1 MEASAVPRPAPSGV
15 SLIASPRLLRL
26 ATDAHLVT
34 LIRQGRRGAFEAAYD
49 RHHRS
54 ILSFCRHMLGDAQEA
69 EDVVQQTFLAAYN
82 DLVGSDKP
90 ILLRAWLFTI
100 ARNRCYT
107 ILRSRREHPSAEL
120 DEQLTEGLATQV
132 QRRQDLRDLVVDMQH
147 LPADQRAAL
156 VLAELDALSHEQIG
170 EVLGV
175 PRNKVKALVFQA
187 RESLT
192 ASRAAREADCTE
204 IREQLSNL
212 RGGGLRR
219 GHIRRHLREC
229 AGCRAYRREVDRQR
243 RQFALLLPVI
253 PAIALKQGVMGG
265 VLNSGAHGA
274 TAVGLGG
281 GGAIASSALKG
292 GALKGLVGAGLAGLG
307 AATTIVAVHGFQ
319 PPSPLHHHKAPATSS
334 ASTPLI
340 AAVPHT
346 AANGQALLADSQ
358 PDPESAANG
367 SSTPS
372 TGSSGSVTRRVIDH
386 GTRGS
391 NRLDS
396 LHNLR
401 GAGNGESSGGA
412 AMGGA
417 PTEPSQPSL
426 LSVGTSPAKVIE
438 RWHPSQPSRPGPAPP
453 GTGNGDGGAGEY
465 LGGDG
470 AGQGNNPS
478 NSGAP
483 GGPRGDGGPAP
494 GSGGSGGST
503 GTGGDGLSG
512 PGSGSGGGSSSG
524 SAGGSSSGSAG
535 GSGSSSGSGSGP
547 GSGGGRGSVGT
558 RSSVPAVHGR

>member
-34 LIRQGRRGAFEAAYD
+34 LIRQRRTGAFEAAYD

-82 DLVGSDKP
+82 DLVGSEKP

-120 DEQLTEGLATQV
+120 GEQLTEGLATQV

-147 LPADQRAAL
+147 LPENQRAAL

-204 IREQLSNL
+204 IREQISTL

-229 AGCRAYRREVDRQR
+229 AGCRAFRREVDRQR

-253 PAIALKQGVMGG
+253 PAIALKQGVMSG
-265 VLNSGAHGA
+265 VLNSGGHGGA
-274 TAVGLGG
+274 AVGLGG

-292 GALKGLVGAGLAGLG
+292 GALKGLFGAGLAGLG

-319 PPSPLHHHKAPATSS
+319 PPSPPHHHKARATSS
-334 ASTPLI
+334 QSAPLI

-346 AANGQALLADSQ
+346 AANGQALLGGPQ
-358 PDPESAANG
+358 LDPGSAASA

-372 TGSSGSVTRRVIDH
+372 TGSRGFVLTRRVIDR
-386 GTRGS
+386 GTKGS
-391 NRLDS
+391 NRLDA

-401 GAGNGESSGGA
+401 GAGNSRSSGVPST
-412 AMGGA
+412 GGA
-417 PTEPSQPSL
+417 PTGPSEPSL

-438 RWHPSQPSRPGPAPP
+438 RWHPTQPSHPGSAPT

-470 AGQGNNPS
+470 AGRGGNPS

-483 GGPRGDGGPAP
+483 GGARGEGGPAP

-503 GTGGDGLSG
+503 GTGGDGFS
-512 PGSGSGGGSSSG
+512 GSGSGSSSG
-524 SAGGSSSGSAG
+524 SAGGSDPSSGG
-535 GSGSSSGSGSGP
+535 GSGS

-558 RSSVPAVHGR
+558 GSSVPAGHGR